1 MNKKSLILIVVQSF
15 VIMIL
20 IWVVIFIGSDEFA
33 EDDLLDDEKS
43 VSFLETNADGLN
55 QVRLNQSIVK
65 NSGIM
70 TERIQTS
77 DKSMSFSNY
86 GVVQATDTLI
96 DLKNIHDQ
104 LLQDIATLQNQKKAE
119 EKKYFAFLELNKDEK
134 NISDQVLL
142 DQEAILNNLAVILEK
157 KVALKSNLK
166 QKVITQWG
174 DKFYRLISENADKS
188 NLKKI
193 LQGSARLIKITLPSA
208 DSNNPVP
215 KKIIF
220 SPINGNSEI
229 EGTFV
234 AEAPTI
240 EPSILGQ
247 TFYYL
252 IDSSEIRIGSKLI
265 GFYINDQRNQD
276 KLYEIPN
283 SAIVWSNGIS
293 WVYTETEN
301 ALFIKKPIN
310 LINEIKSGWLVE
322 SKLLNDKD
330 LLVTNGAQLLL
341 SEEYKY
347 QIKNE
352 NED

>member
-1 MNKKSLILIVVQSF
+1 MNKKSLIIIVVQSF

-20 IWVVIFIGSDEFA
+20 IWVVIFIGSDEFTDDNLLE
-33 EDDLLDDEKS
+33 EDES
-43 VSFLETNADGLN
+43 ISFLEINADGLS

-65 NSGIM
+65 NSGIV
-70 TERIQTS
+70 TEKIQTS
-77 DKSMSFSNY
+77 NKIMSFSNY
-86 GVVQATDTLI
+86 GIVQATDTLI

-142 DQEAILNNLAVILEK
+142 DQEAILKNLAVTLEK
-157 KVALKSNLK
+157 KAALKNNLK

-174 DKFYRLISENADKS
+174 DKFYRLISENEDKS

-193 LQGSARLIKITLPSA
+193 LQGNARLIKITLPSA
-208 DSNNPVP
+208 ESNNPVP
-215 KKIIF
+215 NKIIF
-220 SPINGNSEI
+220 SPINGNNEI

-252 IDSSEIRIGSKLI
+252 INSSELRIGSKLV
-265 GFYINDQRNQD
+265 GFYKNDQKNQK

-293 WVYTETEN
+293 WVYTETESN
-301 ALFIKKPIN
+301 LFIKKPIN
-310 LINEIKSGWLVE
+310 LINEIKSGWLAE
-322 SKLLNDKD
+322 SELLNGQD
-330 LLVTNGAQLLL
+330 LLVINGAQLLL